1 MRSSRSNCVNGESL
15 TILRPDISVK
25 PSAPVSC
32 GEWSARPYTVPTN
45 ITLWNIYYK
54 IVVVLF
60 SVMMKHHGHR
70 CTLGNAIFMKSSQAR
85 TEVVWGLPECA
96 AVRVQ
101 QQQQP
106 QESAVYAC
114 QAGKRWTEAQPPTG
128 SHQFNIH
135 GPALSFCSLGLCGIL
150 SGYDVEVWLNLL
162 SKKGNM

>member
-32 GEWSARPYTVPTN
+32 GEWSARPYTMPTN

-70 CTLGNAIFMKSSQAR
+70 YTLGNAIFMKSSQAR
-85 TEVVWGLPECA
+85 TEVVWSFQSVLQCVCSSSSSLRRAPYTPVRLAKGGLKPSHPQ
-96 AVRVQ
+96 VHTNLTFMVQ
-101 QQQQP
+101 P
-106 QESAVYAC
+106 SPFAPLDSVAFWVDMMLKFDSIC
-114 QAGKRWTEAQPPTG
+114 
-128 SHQFNIH
+128 
-135 GPALSFCSLGLCGIL
+135 
-150 SGYDVEVWLNLL
+150 
-162 SKKGNM
+162 